1 MCNSGFVLLA
11 GALAAL
17 VVNQAQAQASAP
29 PATPSDH
36 YRNINVAVYARAQ
49 EVDRMKDP
57 QWLQQSWDVISRAV
71 KVNKVYVES
80 HRDGLLVDGA
90 TLEKAKAFFAAHGV
104 QTFGGITW
112 TRNESNRFETFC
124 YANAADRAWVK
135 HVAEETARHFDDII
149 LDDFFFTSCKSE
161 EEIRAKG
168 TRTWAQY
175 RIERMREVARDLVI
189 GAARSVN
196 PRVRVVIKFPN
207 WYEHF
212 QDMGFDLE
220 QEPYLYNGVYT
231 GTETRDPISSAQHL
245 QAYNGYSIFR
255 YFDNLRP
262 GFNHGGWV
270 DPPGVRSLD
279 NYAEQLWVTLFAKAP
294 EITLFDYRQ
303 LLGAFSPAL
312 RGAWQGAQATS
323 FNYDAMISAYYA
335 AAGTGA
341 AAPTYAVPAGAA
353 LQHVDKLIGQ
363 LGKPQGVAVYRP
375 FGSLGEDFLP
385 SFLGMV
391 GIPIDLQPH
400 YPTQAHTVLLTQ
412 DAAADPKLVDL
423 IESQVREGGNVIIT
437 SGLLGKLQSRG
448 IERIA
453 NLYLTGRDALVKS
466 FLGGRSTLDIG
477 EPMLIPQVHFIT
489 NDTWELASSVA
500 GDNGFPMVTDSQYGK
515 GHLFVITIPN
525 NFADLYRLPPGILDT
540 YRRIASADLPVHL
553 SDGASKVALY
563 EYDNGTLIVES
574 FNDEPVTV
582 QVAVPAGFD
591 LLRNLETGE
600 SLQKLPATPLRPS
613 FIVAPEPPAS
623 HFTVRLA
630 AHSYAALAMDH
641 AAH

>member
-1 MCNSGFVLLA
+1 MR
-11 GALAAL
+11 ALALLGGSL
-17 VVNQAQAQASAP
+17 VGLCVTLAVAQTPAP
-29 PATPSDH
+29 AAPDH
-36 YRNINVAVYARAQ
+36 YHNFNVAVYARAA
-49 EVDRMKDP
+49 EVNRMKDP
-57 QWLQQSWDVISRAV
+57 EWLQQSWEVISHAV
-71 KVNKVYVES
+71 KVNKVYLET
-80 HRDGLLVDGA
+80 HRDKLLVDGD
-90 TLEKAKAFFAAHGV
+90 TIEKAKAFFAARGI

-112 TRNESNRFETFC
+112 TRNEGNRFETFC

-135 HVAEETARHFDDII
+135 HVAEQTARHFDDII

-161 EEIRAKG
+161 EEIKARG
-168 TRTWAQY
+168 NRTWTQY
-175 RIERMREVARDLVI
+175 RVERMREVARDLVV

-196 PRVRVVIKFPN
+196 PKVRVVIKFPN

-231 GTETRDPISSAQHL
+231 GTETRDPVSSAQHL

-303 LLGAFSPAL
+303 LLGSVGPGL
-312 RGAWQGAQATS
+312 RGPWQGKEDTS
-323 FNYDAMISAYYA
+323 FNYDAMLRAYRA
-335 AAGTGA
+335 AAGPAA
-341 AAPTYAVPAGAA
+341 AAPTYAVAAGSA
-353 LQHVDKLIGQ
+353 LQHVDAVIGQ
-363 LGKPQGVAVYRP
+363 LGRPVGVAVYRP
-375 FGSLGEDFLP
+375 FGSMGEDFLP
-385 SFLGMV
+385 SFLGMI

-400 YPTQAHTVLLTQ
+400 FPTAAHTILLTQ
-412 DAAADPKLVDL
+412 DAASDPKLVEL
-423 IESQVREGGNVIIT
+423 IEKQVRDGGNVVIT

-453 NLYLTGRDALVKS
+453 DLFLTGQDALVKT
-466 FLGGRSTLDIG
+466 FLGGRTPIDIG
-477 EPMLIPQVHFIT
+477 EPMLIPQVHYIT

-500 GDNGFPMVTDSQYGK
+500 GDNGFPMLTDSQYGK

-525 NFADLYRLPPGILDT
+525 NAADLYRLPAAVLDT
-540 YRRIASADLPVHL
+540 YRRTVSVDLAVRIA
-553 SDGASKVALY
+553 DGPSKVALY
-563 EYDNGTLIVES
+563 EYDNGSFVVES

-582 QVAVPAGFD
+582 QVAAPAAVAAV
-591 LLRNLETGE
+591 RNLDTGE
-600 SLQKLPATPLRPS
+600 LIQKLPPVAQAFS
-613 FIVAPEPPAS
+613 FIAPREAPAS
-623 HFTVRLA
+623 RFSVRIP
-630 AHSYAALAMDH
+630 AHSYVAVSTAP
-641 AAH
+641 

>member
-1 MCNSGFVLLA
+1 MRSTARAFLA
-11 GALAAL
+11 AALPAL
-17 VVNQAQAQASAP
+17 VVSRALAQAPAPAAAP
-29 PATPSDH
+29 PEH
-36 YRNINVAVYARAQ
+36 YRNIKVAVYARAQ
-49 EVDRMKDP
+49 EVDKMKDA

-71 KVNKVYVES
+71 KVDKVYVES

-124 YANAADRAWVK
+124 YSNAADRAWVR

-168 TRTWAQY
+168 TRPWAQY

-189 GAARSVN
+189 GAARAVN

-207 WYEHF
+207 WYQHF

-220 QEPYLYNGVYT
+220 QEPYLFNGVYT
-231 GTETRDPISSAQHL
+231 GTETRDPIASAQHL
-245 QAYNGYSIFR
+245 QAYNGYAIFR

-303 LLGAFSPAL
+303 LLGAFNPAL
-312 RGAWQGAQATS
+312 RGTWQGAEATS
-323 FNYDAMISAYYA
+323 FSYDAMISDYYA
-335 AAGTGA
+335 AAGIGA
-341 AAPTYAVPAGAA
+341 PAPTYAVPAGAA
-353 LQHVDKLIGQ
+353 LQHVDRVVGQ
-363 LGKPQGVAVYRP
+363 LGRPQGVAVYRP

-391 GIPIDLQPH
+391 GIPIELQPH
-400 YPTQAHTVLLTQ
+400 FPSHAHTVLLTQ

-423 IESQVREGGNVIIT
+423 IENQVREGGNVIIT

-448 IERIA
+448 IDRIA
-453 NLYLTGRDALVKS
+453 NLYLSGPDALVKS
-466 FLGGRSTLDIG
+466 FLAGRASVDIG

-500 GDNGFPMVTDSQYGK
+500 GDNGFPMVTDSPYGK

-525 NFADLYRLPPGILDT
+525 NAADLYRLPPAILDT
-540 YRRIASADLPVHL
+540 YRQITSADLPVHL
-553 SDGASKVALY
+553 AGAAKVALY

-574 FNDEPVTV
+574 FNDQAVTV
-582 QVAVPAGFD
+582 QVAVPANFD
-591 LLRNLETGE
+591 TLRNLETGE
-600 SLQKLPATPLRPS
+600 AVPKLPATPARSS
-613 FIVAPEPPAS
+613 FTAAPEPPAS
-623 HFTVRLA
+623 RFTVRIAPHSYLAFALDNA
-630 AHSYAALAMDH
+630 AH
-641 AAH
+641 